1 MICVV
6 LCLESYYENF
16 VSLSISWQRHSPDLL
31 MNENPQLSN
40 TSSEECAGQITAAN
54 SNPFNPRFPM
64 WNQASGI
71 SAEPRGCE
79 SAREDGSWPLRSL
92 CSVCKDQGSPCDV
105 GRSGAVLEG
114 HVRTGG
120 SSRT

>member
-16 VSLSISWQRHSPDLL
+16 VCLSISWQRHSPDLL

-40 TSSEECAGQITAAN
+40 TSSEECAGQITAAK

-71 SAEPRGCE
+71 SAEPR
-79 SAREDGSWPLRSL
+79 AVSL
-92 CSVCKDQGSPCDV
+92 PEKTGLL
-105 GRSGAVLEG
+105 AAKELVLG
-114 HVRTGG
+114 L
-120 SSRT
+120 

>member
-79 SAREDGSWPLRSL
+79 SAREDRAP
-92 CSVCKDQGSPCDV
+92 
-105 GRSGAVLEG
+105 GR
-114 HVRTGG
+114 
-120 SSRT
+120 